1 MFEKV
6 GGYIRKYDGAKYPVS
21 IHSNEKYD
29 FFLIELNIF
38 LC

>member
-6 GGYIRKYDGAKYPVS
+6 DGYIRKYDGAKYPVS

-29 FFLIELNIF
+29 FF
-38 LC
+38 